1 MTMNDFNAKFWK
13 DKYLNN
19 TTGWDIGYISTPLK
33 EYFEQL
39 ENKDLNILIPGCGN
53 GYEAEF
59 LHNRGFKNVFILDIA
74 EQPLENF
81 SKRVPNFH
89 KEHLIHGDFFNHN
102 GTYDLIIEQTFF
114 CALNPIL
121 RNNYTEKVSQLLVND
136 GKLVGLLFDLPL
148 TEQGPPF
155 GGSINEYIKTFSP
168 FFRIKT
174 LEKSYNSINERLDKE
189 LFIIFEAGE
198 KRQI

>member
-1 MTMNDFNAKFWK
+1 MTMNDFNANFWK

-19 TTGWDIGYISTPLK
+19 ATGWDIGHISTPLK

-39 ENKDLNILIPGCGN
+39 ENKDLSILIPGCGN

-59 LHNRGFKNVFILDIA
+59 LHNLGFKNVSILDIA

-81 SKRVPNFH
+81 NKRVPYFP
-89 KEHLIHGDFFNHN
+89 KENLIHGDFFNHN

-121 RNNYTEKVSQLLVND
+121 RNNYTEKISQLLVND
-136 GKLVGLLFDLPL
+136 GKLVGLLFDFPL

-155 GGSINEYIKTFSP
+155 GGNIKEYIKTFSL
-168 FFRIKT
+168 FFKIKT
-174 LEKSYNSINERLDKE
+174 LERSYNSIDDRQGKE
-189 LFIIFEAGE
+189 LFIIFE
-198 KRQI
+198 KR